1 MKQHHVYLSVKVLEI
16 NSRNARAPS
25 SVREQETKVTENL
38 TSLFISFVH
47 ELQSDSYGRQFL
59 KKRLI
64 EMWRR
69 LHAREEHKDVG
80 GRAWFFYRNRGG
92 LVTANGTPGHSL

>member
-25 SVREQETKVTENL
+25 SVRDQETKVPEYL
-38 TSLFISFVH
+38 TSLFISFVY
-47 ELQSDSYGRQFL
+47 ELQSDSYDRQFL

-64 EMWRR
+64 KMWRR
-69 LHAREEHKDVG
+69 LHAREEHKDVD
-80 GRAWFFYRNRGG
+80 GRAWFFYRDRGG
-92 LVTANGTPGHSL
+92 LVTANGTPGRSL